1 MILNKQLLQQLR
13 LFCLHFS
20 RDHYVLSYGR
30 SLDSVIRWFAP
41 KMPYIGLKLHEIS
54 CPRIH
59 FPCPGLILEVPLTTL
74 QQSGLWSSNWNKNDL
89 KQTITSTVTLVL
101 FTHVFSRDHYVFII
115 CGHSLDS
122 VIRLFLIYINQ
133 RFIFH
138 LVYLRA
144 SHKLIIFH
152 YWRWKIAPKID
163 MTEIW
168 KANPFKRLNQFK
180 SIIN

>member
-1 MILNKQLLQQLR
+1 MYFN
-13 LFCLHFS
+13 
-20 RDHYVLSYGR
+20 R
-30 SLDSVIRWFAP
+30 SFAP
-41 KMPYIGLKLHEIS
+41 KMPFICLKWYKIP

-59 FPCPGLILEVPLTTL
+59 VPYPGPILEVPLTTL

-89 KQTITSTVTLVL
+89 KKTITSTVTLVL

-122 VIRLFLIYINQ
+122 IIRWFLIYINQ

-144 SHKLIIFH
+144 STQTNYIPLLTMKDCSQ
-152 YWRWKIAPKID
+152 ID
-163 MTEIW
+163 MTEVW
-168 KANPFKRLNQFK
+168 KANPFKGFNQFK
-180 SIIN
+180 SIID

>member
-1 MILNKQLLQQLR
+1 MHIGGGSMHPLPSEWKVYLN
-13 LFCLHFS
+13 
-20 RDHYVLSYGR
+20 R
-30 SLDSVIRWFAP
+30 SFAL
-41 KMPYIGLKLHEIS
+41 KMPHNDITYPAPWFIS
-54 CPRIH
+54 
-59 FPCPGLILEVPLTTL
+59 PCPGLTLEVPLTTM

-89 KQTITSTVTLVL
+89 KHTITSKVTLVL
-101 FTHVFSRDHYVFII
+101 FTRVFSRDHYVFII
-115 CGHSLDS
+115 CSHSLDS
-122 VIRLFLIYINQ
+122 VIRWCLIYINQ

-152 YWRWKIAPKID
+152 YWRWKIALKIN

>member
-1 MILNKQLLQQLR
+1 MYLN
-13 LFCLHFS
+13 
-20 RDHYVLSYGR
+20 R
-30 SLDSVIRWFAP
+30 SFAP
-41 KMPYIGLKLHEIS
+41 KMPHASLKWHKI
-54 CPRIH
+54 
-59 FPCPGLILEVPLTTL
+59 PCPGLILEVPLITM

-89 KQTITSTVTLVL
+89 KHTITSKVTLVL
-101 FTHVFSRDHYVFII
+101 FTRVFSRDHYVFII
-115 CGHSLDS
+115 CSHSLDS
-122 VIRLFLIYINQ
+122 VIRWCLIYINQ

-152 YWRWKIAPKID
+152 YWRWKIALKIN

-168 KANPFKRLNQFK
+168 KANPFKRFNQFK